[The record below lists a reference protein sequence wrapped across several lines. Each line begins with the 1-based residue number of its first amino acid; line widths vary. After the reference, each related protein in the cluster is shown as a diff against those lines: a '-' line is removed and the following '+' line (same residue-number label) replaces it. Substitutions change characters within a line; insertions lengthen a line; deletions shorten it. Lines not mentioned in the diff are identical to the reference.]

1 MQKGERTALDFQE
14 IIKMLKGLKQYSVIP
29 ALVLLLLGSAC
40 RPAAISVS
48 SHESAAIPV
57 DSLIAPDAE
66 TEAFIAPYKKELEA
80 AMSRVV
86 GYAARELNKGP
97 VESRL
102 GNFVADLTEEMAEKY
117 AGYEVDMGAV
127 TIGGLRVSLPEGPVR
142 LGDLYELMPF
152 ENMVWVLELSGEQTR
167 QLFEYAAERKNLAVS
182 GSKLVVENDRPV
194 SILINGEPLDENR
207 TYTLAISDYL
217 ASGGDDMSFL
227 KEARILDMLDVKLR
241 DIIIEK
247 VAKTEAAGEKIDAAI
262 EGRVV
267 INE

>member
-1 MQKGERTALDFQE
+1 
-14 IIKMLKGLKQYSVIP
+14 MLKDLKQYSAIP
-29 ALVLLLLGSAC
+29 ILILLLWGSGC
-40 RPAAISVS
+40 RPAGVISVS

-57 DSLIAPDAE
+57 DSLIVPDAE
-66 TEAFIAPYKKELEA
+66 TKAFIAPYKEELEA

-86 GYAARELNKGP
+86 GHTARELNRAP

-102 GNFVADLTEEMAEKY
+102 GNFVADLIEEMAEKY
-117 AGYEVDMGAV
+117 AGYEVDMGAI
-127 TIGGLRVSLPEGPVR
+127 TIGGLRISLSEGPVR

-152 ENMVWVLELSGEQTR
+152 ENMVWVLELSGQQTK

-182 GSKLVVENDRPV
+182 SSKLVIENDRPLSV
-194 SILINGEPLDENR
+194 LINGEPLNENR

-217 ASGGDDMSFL
+217 ASGGDHMSFL
-227 KEARILDMLDVKLR
+227 QEARILDMLDVKLR

-247 VAKTEAAGEKIDAAI
+247 VAQAEAAGKKVDAAI

-267 INE
+267 IHE